1 MANRST
7 ATATAESM
15 RSKLRQLRLVFC
27 ALRYGIRLIWLAA
40 PEHHKLHWFVSLA
53 ARIRENERLAT
64 HLSSALPRLAPLASA
79 FAQSV
84 TTHPELA
91 ASTLHDAI
99 DALDHYEEPLTPEQ
113 LNAALHSAFG
123 KPPQTLFSWIDPAPC
138 QNGWCEQTHIARLQ
152 LPANG
157 HQMVTVR
164 VLRAKQTQEV
174 DDEAALLCTVAR
186 WLERFS
192 GSARK
197 LHLRTLAQTLR
208 DDLQRRFDLRAQA
221 ANLSQSGHHLADD
234 ERVLVPDVIWD
245 FCTPHTLTV
254 EHVDTLPATDI
265 AGLSMHHIN
274 AARVAAHLIEVVTEQ
289 AFEQGFFHAAFDA
302 RRVAVSIEP
311 QTRGRLVFASSALMT
326 SLSSPEREFFVHG
339 ATALFEQD
347 YGRLA
352 QLHHEAGH
360 VPAHARPEQ
369 IEAELRTRSEAHF
382 ADDAGERRAGD
393 LFHHLLHAVQP
404 FGGGVSPR
412 LAAAQR
418 TFGQA
423 EALARAIHP
432 GVDAWGIAKTTLGD
446 IAKRDLGHHGWI
458 KRLSQELPHLAQIA
472 PRVPQ
477 LVYRFMHH
485 QSGAAHGQPGAPG
498 LTQAALLE
506 ALRREHRR
514 TRALLIACALSGT
527 LIGVAATLFG
537 AWPA

>member
-1 MANRST
+1 
-7 ATATAESM
+7 M
-15 RSKLRQLRLVFC
+15 RSRLRQLRLLFC

-40 PEHHKLHWFVSLA
+40 PEHHKLHWIVSLA
-53 ARIRENERLAT
+53 ARVRENERLAT

-79 FAQSV
+79 FAQLV
-84 TTHPELA
+84 ATHPDLA

-99 DALDHYEEPLTPEQ
+99 DAIEHVEEPLTPEQ
-113 LNAALHSAFG
+113 LNAALQSALG
-123 KPPQTLFSWIDPAPC
+123 KPVQSLFSWIDPTPC

-152 LPANG
+152 LLANG

-164 VLRAKQTQEV
+164 VLRAKQAQEV

-192 GSARK
+192 GAARK

-254 EHVDTLPATDI
+254 EHVDTLRATDV
-265 AGLSMHHIN
+265 AGLAMHHIN
-274 AARVAAHLIEVVTEQ
+274 VTKVAAHLIEVVTQQ
-289 AFEQGFFHAAFDA
+289 AFEHGFFHAAFDA
-302 RRVAVSIEP
+302 RRVAVSVEP
-311 QTRGRLVFASSALMT
+311 QTRGRLVFASAALMT

-352 QLHHEAGH
+352 NLHHAAGH
-360 VPAHARPEQ
+360 VPVHARPEQ

-382 ADDAGERRAGD
+382 ADDEGDRSAGA

-404 FGGGVSPR
+404 FGGAVSPR

-423 EALARAIHP
+423 EALARTIHP
-432 GVDAWGIAKTTLGD
+432 DVDAWGIAKTTLGD

-485 QSGAAHGQPGAPG
+485 HSGATHDQPGAQAQA
-498 LTQAALLE
+498 QAAMLE

-514 TRALLIACALSGT
+514 TRALLVACALSGT
-527 LIGVAATLFG
+527 FIGVVATLFSLV
-537 AWPA
+537 PA